1 MLFAKD
7 VDHPDYGVKKHG
19 GSTAF
24 IVEQSFEGFSVGK
37 KEDKLGIRSSDTC
50 TLVLENC
57 KVPVENVIKGSG
69 NGFAIAMN
77 ALDNSR
83 IGIAAQALGIAQG
96 AYEAALKY
104 SHEREAFGKPIAHH
118 QMITSYLA
126 DMATESMQRDFLF
139 TRHHGQRR
147 STTKMVAQDTP
158 KRLVWLNCT
167 LVIQQCGLLRERFRF

>member
-1 MLFAKD
+1 MEA
-7 VDHPDYGVKKHG
+7 
-19 GSTAF
+19 TAF

-104 SHEREAFGKPIAHH
+104 SHREALEANRSPPDD
-118 QMITSYLA
+118 Y
-126 DMATESMQRDFLF
+126 FLLGG
-139 TRHHGQRR
+139 HG
-147 STTKMVAQDTP
+147 
-158 KRLVWLNCT
+158 N
-167 LVIQQCGLLRERFRF
+167 